1 MYCKEVAFKG
11 GGEGRVHLLERGG
24 GLIGRRALNG
34 IITVT

>member
-24 GLIGRRALNG
+24 DLLEVGH
-34 IITVT
+34 